1 MAIIKRQEISTAK
14 NMEKSKSLCIVR
26 NVKPLRKIVWRF
38 CKNLKN
44 VLLYD
49 PLFPLLGI
57 YPKKVNTLTQKD
69 IYTLM
74 FTAVLFAIGK
84 IWKQPKYSS
93 KDEWKRRCDMHMF
106 AYIVC
111 IYIHIHTYMCIHIY
125 VHTHIHICTYIYV
138 MEYTHTHT
146 HTSAMETLPLVKAK
160 WKDLEDIILNEIS
173 QTEKEKYHMISIICG
188 I

>member
-14 NMEKSKSLCIVR
+14 NTEKSKSLCIVR

-44 VLLYD
+44 ILLYD

-106 AYIVC
+106 AYIVY
-111 IYIHIHTYMCIHIY
+111 IYTHTHIY
-125 VHTHIHICTYIYV
+125 VYTYICTHTYTHMHIHICNGIH
-138 MEYTHTHT
+138 THTHT
-146 HTSAMETLPLVKAK
+146 HTSAMEICHLWRQNGRTLK
-160 WKDLEDIILNEIS
+160 ILS
-173 QTEKEKYHMISIICG
+173 
-188 I
+188 